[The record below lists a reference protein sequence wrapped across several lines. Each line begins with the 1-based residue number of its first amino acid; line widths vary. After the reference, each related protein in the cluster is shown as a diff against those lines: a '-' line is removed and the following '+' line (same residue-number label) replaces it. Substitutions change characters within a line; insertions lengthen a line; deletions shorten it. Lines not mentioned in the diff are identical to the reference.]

1 MLDLKEEYRP
11 IKEALN
17 KNLLE
22 VYFRK
27 RGDKQICL
35 VKQDHFMFGF
45 PAETNE
51 EALVKIAEWVL
62 PDFDFQ
68 SLLPGFPQL
77 EQPKIKIV
85 ENH

>member
-1 MLDLKEEYRP
+1 
-11 IKEALN
+11 
-17 KNLLE
+17 
-22 VYFRK
+22 
-27 RGDKQICL
+27 
-35 VKQDHFMFGF
+35 MFGF

>member
-17 KNLLE
+17 ENLLE

-35 VKQDHFMFGF
+35 VKQDHFVFGF

-51 EALVKIAEWVL
+51 AALVKIAEWVL

-68 SLLPGFPQL
+68 SLLLGLPKF
-77 EQPKIKIV
+77 EQSKIKII

>member
-11 IKEALN
+11 IKEVLN
-17 KNLLE
+17 KHLLE

-27 RGDKQICL
+27 REDKKICL

-51 EALVKIAEWVL
+51 EALLMVAQWVL

-68 SLLPGFPQL
+68 SLFPRLPDLKKP
-77 EQPKIKIV
+77 EIKIV
-85 ENH
+85 ENN